1 MLLCQF
7 ARAKFLFMDTIV
19 ELAHQFLAV
28 VLHLPEHLQGW
39 AHDYGSGLY
48 VILAL
53 VIFAETGLVV
63 TPFLPG
69 DSLLFATGAVLA
81 MGLDQLSLPL
91 MCVVLTTAAFLGD
104 LLNYHVGKWAAPRLF
119 ESGKIKFLNP
129 NHLKKTQDFYARHG
143 GKTLIMARFAPIVRT
158 YAPFVAGLSG
168 MPLSRFMVYSLF
180 GGTLW
185 IVLFLNLGFF
195 FGNIPTIKRNFELV
209 IVAIVVISVLPMV
222 IEYLKSRRQPK

>member
-1 MLLCQF
+1 MLLCQC
-7 ARAKFLFMDTIV
+7 ARAKFPFMDVLV
-19 ELAHQFLAV
+19 ELAHQFFAI

-39 AHDYGSGLY
+39 AQDYGMGLY
-48 VILAL
+48 AILAL

-81 MGLDQLSLPL
+81 MSSGQLSLPL
-91 MCVVLTTAAFLGD
+91 MCGILTVAAFSGD

-119 ESGKIKFLNP
+119 KSGKIKFLNP
-129 NHLKKTQDFYARHG
+129 LHLKKTQDFYARHG

-168 MPLSRFMVYSLF
+168 MPLARFMVYSLS
-180 GGTLW
+180 GGVLW
-185 IVLFLNLGFF
+185 IVLFMNLGFF

-209 IVAIVVISVLPMV
+209 IVAIIVISVLPMV
-222 IEYLKSRRQPK
+222 IEYLKSRRLPK